1 MLTIAYI
8 TIVYEKELWGGG
20 RGGSRFPLSTW
31 AGSVDSYVFSRVAS
45 QVGFSRILE
54 LRF

>member
-1 MLTIAYI
+1 MIAYI
-8 TIVYEKELWGGG
+8 TIIYEKEPWGGG
-20 RGGSRFPLSTW
+20 RGGSRFPLSTR
-31 AGSVDSYVFSRVAS
+31 AGSVNNYVFSRVAS